1 MDDDFP
7 RLTAREVGE
16 AGRKDAGQDPMRC
29 AVTGHAP
36 VPFARRFVRPQE
48 AKPRP
53 SGPSEYG
60 ERIGAT
66 GGQELLWR
74 PVILPR

>member
-1 MDDDFP
+1 
-7 RLTAREVGE
+7 
-16 AGRKDAGQDPMRC
+16 MRC